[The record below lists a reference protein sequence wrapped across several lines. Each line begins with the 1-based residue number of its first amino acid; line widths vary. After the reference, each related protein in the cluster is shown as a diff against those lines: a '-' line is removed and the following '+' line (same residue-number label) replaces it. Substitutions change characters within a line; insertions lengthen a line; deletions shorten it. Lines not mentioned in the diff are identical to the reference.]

1 VNDDLQEILR
11 WVLPVIAV
19 LILVLAIATAITA
32 LSSALLP
39 MGIIAVIALAAWVWL
54 KRR

>member
-1 VNDDLQEILR
+1 VNEDLQGILR

-39 MGIIAVIALAAWVWL
+39 MGIIAVIALAIWVWL
-54 KRR
+54 GRR